1 MNKSQ
6 IKLLKP
12 SGWVM
17 WKTIRLEAL
26 KNHPEAFG
34 SSFEEESERT
44 DADWKNSLTT
54 ADIFGAFNGQNI
66 LIGTAGF
73 FRFSQTKQKHKGVM
87 FGVYVDPDNRKSG
100 VADRFISSVIAHA
113 QKIVLQVHCT
123 VVTQNETA
131 LKLYERHGFE
141 PYGLEPRALKIG
153 EEFMDEIFL
162 LKKF

>member
-1 MNKSQ
+1 LCFSLREIKELLNMSVLENSNREKIRIFAEEKSAEIEKKLEELGQ
-6 IKLLKP
+6 IK
-12 SGWVM
+12 M
-17 WKTIRLEAL
+17 
-26 KNHPEAFG
+26 
-34 SSFEEESERT
+34 
-44 DADWKNSLTT
+44 SL
-54 ADIFGAFNGQNI
+54 DE
-66 LIGTAGF
+66 LI
-73 FRFSQTKQKHKGVM
+73 
-87 FGVYVDPDNRKSG
+87 
-100 VADRFISSVIAHA
+100 ISSVIAHA